1 MSDYE
6 DDEVDADDMDDMEGE
21 AEAGPEEIEEEMEG
35 EDYAE
40 ESSAPTYAIPS
51 REVVSVEHP
60 LIIQNLDNGIKTFG
74 RAPNWSKILEGTEDE
89 CLPLYLRIRDPSCIP
104 ILSYN
109 SITNNVLLKIT
120 VPKRTGRKRKRGSQ
134 DPYTDDSQA
143 RSTATTEQDSANNV
157 QSHSR
162 NDKPA
167 SILRKM
173 RDNVD
178 KYTVEAVGAI
188 EQSHRYRG
196 GKMREFRLGTDKGWK
211 KNEEIVPP
219 PTYTHHPLP
228 FNWAY
233 RQNPLITS
241 EIDAETGETNVIN
254 RSKMPKLD
262 TYYIHNDDGEVP
274 TKPPHAVPGDPVLR
288 DFVGALQQVM
298 NERPIWTRRALA
310 NRLANETGLYLMKPA
325 LSYVGYQFR
334 AGPWRDAVIRYGVD
348 PRKDPTCRI
357 YQTLFFKLYEDDER
371 AGEGK
376 WKDNRSQYTRNQTY
390 GTGDVPSHMF
400 NGTSLTLDGKV
411 WQLCD
416 ITDPLLVPLIHDS
429 PVAIEYDNNSDG
441 YYNNGTM
448 AKIRAIMKTKLIAI
462 RSHKVIP
469 ENAFNIALSIPDFVP
484 DKKGRKVHVP
494 VPDMRLTDD
503 EVAELRAKGVISG
516 LSGKG
521 VRRLDSRSKRKK
533 YRRKRTGK
541 GLTYGLMM
549 GPKNSRQSDPAK
561 TEKKDKDV
569 KGKGKSTVVS
579 GEGDISI
586 REAMKTMDEWQ
597 DDEDEEDEDE
607 DMEGEEERGED
618 GWGSENETTGSEDE
632 SEAEREK
639 EMFRMNYEARN
650 LQAEKK

>member
-1 MSDYE
+1 MSHFQETAFSGNCKY
-6 DDEVDADDMDDMEGE
+6 
-21 AEAGPEEIEEEMEG
+21 PCLN
-35 EDYAE
+35 YCY
-40 ESSAPTYAIPS
+40 T
-51 REVVSVEHP
+51 
-60 LIIQNLDNGIKTFG
+60 NL
-74 RAPNWSKILEGTEDE
+74 L
-89 CLPLYLRIRDPSCIP
+89 DP
-104 ILSYN
+104 
-109 SITNNVLLKIT
+109 
-120 VPKRTGRKRKRGSQ
+120 
-134 DPYTDDSQA
+134 
-143 RSTATTEQDSANNV
+143 
-157 QSHSR
+157 
-162 NDKPA
+162 
-167 SILRKM
+167 
-173 RDNVD
+173 
-178 KYTVEAVGAI
+178 
-188 EQSHRYRG
+188 G
-196 GKMREFRLGTDKGWK
+196 GKMREFRLGADKGWK

-241 EIDAETGETNVIN
+241 EIDAETGETNIIN
-254 RSKMPKLD
+254 RSKMPKLE
-262 TYYIHNDDGEVP
+262 TYYIHNDEGEVP

-288 DFVGALQQVM
+288 DFVVALQQVM
-298 NERPIWTRRALA
+298 NERPIWTRRALT

-334 AGPWRDAVIRYGVD
+334 AGPWRDSVIRYGVD
-348 PRKDPTCRI
+348 PRKDPQYRI
-357 YQTLFFKLYEDDER
+357 YQTLFFKLYDDDER
-371 AGEGK
+371 AAEGT
-376 WKDNRSQYTRNQTY
+376 WKDMRSQYTRNQTY
-390 GTGDVPSHMF
+390 GTGDCPSHMF

-416 ITDPLLVPLIHDS
+416 ITDPVLLPLIRDA
-429 PVAIEYDNNSDG
+429 PMAIEYDNNSDG

-462 RSHKVIP
+462 RSNKAIP

-484 DKKGRKVHVP
+484 DKKGKKVHVP

-533 YRRKRTGK
+533 YRRRRTDNASS
-541 GLTYGLMM
+541 YGLMM
-549 GPKNSRQSDPAK
+549 GPKNSRPSDSSKA
-561 TEKKDKDV
+561 EKKDKDKNKDKDKDV
-569 KGKGKSTVVS
+569 KGKGKGKSTGVS

-597 DDEDEEDEDE
+597 DDEEDEEV
-607 DMEGEEERGED
+607 ERGED
-618 GWGSENETTGSEDE
+618 EWGSENETTGSEDE

-650 LQAEKK
+650 VPAGKK